1 MSITLRITMPH
12 PFYHCLAKLL
22 LLGLFTFTTASSS
35 YADTLSPKRKIA
47 IIEYRSGSSAL
58 PNLANRIADVMRKA
72 TSLTVLGPDQTRSVI
87 GDGLDEAIVKCA
99 GAADCLARI
108 GQKAGVAE
116 LVLVGISEFGGVI
129 VTLQR
134 INTRNANVAGR
145 IADSLDAGLPPTDE
159 QLVAYLS
166 RLLPPSDFLQFGVI
180 DIVVNVAGASV
191 SIGGQKRGVTPLSA
205 LRVDAPATYDVKIE
219 KSGYLPFRATI
230 QVPPEGTVQVKAE
243 LALRTQRAWYARWWV
258 LAGAGVVVAGATAG
272 LIYATSSNAASNAV
286 PVTGTID

>member
-1 MSITLRITMPH
+1 MTNTMSHH
-12 PFYHCLAKLL
+12 PYRPYHRLCQLL
-22 LLGLFTFTTASSS
+22 LLGLLTIATTSSS
-35 YADTLSPKRKIA
+35 NAETLSPKRKIA
-47 IIEYRSGSSAL
+47 ILEYRSGSSAL

-108 GQKAGVAE
+108 GQKASVTE

-145 IADSLDAGLPPTDE
+145 IADSLDAGLTPTDE

-180 DIVVNVAGASV
+180 DIVANVAGASV
-191 SIGGQKRGVTPLSA
+191 SVGGQKRGITPLPA

-272 LIYATSSNAASNAV
+272 LIYATSSNAASNTV

>member
-1 MSITLRITMPH
+1 MPQN
-12 PFYHCLAKLL
+12 PFYSRCRLVLL
-22 LLGLFTFTTASSS
+22 VLLVLVSVGSIAPS
-35 YADTLSPKRKIA
+35 YAETLSPKRKIA
-47 IIEYRSGSSAL
+47 ILEYRSGSSAL
-58 PNLANRIADVMRKA
+58 PNVANRIADVMRKT
-72 TSLTVLGPDQTRSVI
+72 TSLTVLGPDQTRAVV
-87 GDGLDEAIVKCA
+87 GDGLDENIVKCA
-99 GAADCLARI
+99 GAAECLARI

-134 INTRNANVAGR
+134 INTRTADVAGR
-145 IADSLDAGLPPTDE
+145 IADSLDVSLPPTDE

-180 DIVVNVAGASV
+180 DIVANVAGASV
-191 SIGGQKRGVTPLSA
+191 FVGGQQRGVTPLPA

-219 KSGYLPFRATI
+219 KPGYVAFRATI

-243 LALRTQRAWYARWWV
+243 LALRTQRAWYAKWWV
-258 LAGAGVVVAGATAG
+258 LAGAGVIVAGATATI
-272 LIYATSSNAASNAV
+272 IYATSSNAAGTTV

>member
-1 MSITLRITMPH
+1 MPRIRY
-12 PFYHCLAKLL
+12 FSLL
-22 LLGLFTFTTASSS
+22 QLLVLGLLVSNAAPSH
-35 YADTLSPKRKIA
+35 AETLSPKRKVA
-47 IIEYRSGSSAL
+47 IVEYRSGSSAL
-58 PNLANRIADVMRKA
+58 PNLANRITDVMRKT
-72 TSLTVLGPDQTRSVI
+72 TSLSVMGPDQTRSVI
-87 GDGLDEAIVKCA
+87 GDSLDESVVKCA
-99 GAADCLARI
+99 GASECLARL

-134 INTRNANVAGR
+134 INTRTSEVTGR
-145 IADSLDAGLPPTDE
+145 IADSLDAGLTPSDE

-180 DIVVNVAGASV
+180 DIVANVAGASV
-191 SIGGQKRGVTPLSA
+191 SVGGQKRGVTPLPA

-219 KSGYLPFRATI
+219 KTGYVPFRATI

-258 LAGAGVVVAGATAG
+258 LAGAGVIVAGATAG
-272 LIYATSSNAASNAV
+272 IIYATSSDAASNTV
-286 PVTGTID
+286 PVTGTIE

>member
-1 MSITLRITMPH
+1 MPRIRFYSLFQLLVLGLIVTITMAPSH
-12 PFYHCLAKLL
+12 AE
-22 LLGLFTFTTASSS
+22 
-35 YADTLSPKRKIA
+35 TLSPKRKVA
-47 IIEYRSGSSAL
+47 ILEYRSGSSAL
-58 PNLANRIADVMRKA
+58 PNLANRITDVMRKT
-72 TSLTVLGPDQTRSVI
+72 TSLSVISPNQTRSII
-87 GDGLDEAIVKCA
+87 GDGLDETIVKCA
-99 GAADCLARI
+99 GASECLARL

-134 INTRNANVAGR
+134 INTRTAEVTGR
-145 IADSLDAGLPPTDE
+145 IADSLDAGLTPSDE

-180 DIVVNVAGASV
+180 DIVANVAGASV
-191 SIGGQKRGVTPLSA
+191 SVGGQQRGVTPLPA

-219 KSGYLPFRATI
+219 KTGYVPFRATI

-258 LAGAGVVVAGATAG
+258 LAGAGVIVAGATAG
-272 LIYATSSNAASNAV
+272 IIYATSSDATSNAV
-286 PVTGTID
+286 PVTGTIQ